1 MFRKRE
7 NKEIEAFCGYCGER
21 LPALD
26 DGAFSACPNCSRRRN
41 PERRPLKKLIAV
53 DAIEQGKVYGAR
65 AWEFVQG
72 PRPFYRDPLLAALLS
87 TCLPGAGQ
95 IYNHQFL
102 KGILIFATSWLVIPY
117 FIGIFDA
124 FVSARSLN
132 KYEIAAA
139 ASANAGGESQGV

>member
-1 MFRKRE
+1 MFRKHE
-7 NKEIEAFCGYCGER
+7 KPEIETFCGYCGER

-26 DGAFSACPNCSRRRN
+26 DGSSGACPNCSRRTGGEPQPR
-41 PERRPLKKLIAV
+41 KKLIAV
-53 DAIEQGKVYGAR
+53 DAIKQGRIYGAH

-117 FIGIFDA
+117 FVGIFDA

-132 KYEIAAA
+132 KYDIAAA
-139 ASANAGGESQGV
+139 ASASAGGESQGV